1 MRNSLDPLVQPII
14 DIFNQLEAEILVS
27 IAKRFNTY
35 ETVGGTLEWYM
46 RKLQEVGALNSDVVG
61 IIAKTSRRSQEEL
74 LKMLNE
80 AGFANIDMNTV
91 QTAFNSG
98 VIAVDPSVMMKSPV
112 MQSIIKDSFRELTNT
127 YRLIQT
133 KAVESAKQAYMDVLN
148 RSYLEVSSGIYDY
161 QTSIRNALQRM
172 AARGI
177 TGATY
182 KRDGTVVRYSLEG
195 TVRRDTLTAVNQ
207 LANKGAIKSCEVMG
221 AEYVEVSSHIGARVH
236 PTNPIA
242 NHYGWQG
249 KVYKVDGETEE
260 YPNLK
265 KSTGYPDDIQGLSGV
280 NCRHR
285 MFPFFPGISV
295 PNPIRYD
302 EAENKKVYE
311 QTQKQRAMERTLRR
325 LKKQRA
331 VAYEAEDMQTVTK
344 IDKILE
350 KKNKEI
356 ARFCKVN
363 GLKRDT
369 NRENIYVY

>member
-27 IAKRFNTY
+27 IAKRFSTY

-61 IIAKTSRRSQEEL
+61 IIAKTSRRSEEEL
-74 LKMLNE
+74 LKMLNK

-207 LANKGAIKSCEVMG
+207 LANKGAIKSCEAMG

>member
-27 IAKRFNTY
+27 IAKRFSTY

-61 IIAKTSRRSQEEL
+61 IIAKTSRRSEEEL

-182 KRDGTVVRYSLEG
+182 KRGGTVVRYSLEG

-236 PTNPIA
+236 PTNPVA

-249 KVYKVDGETEE
+249 KVYKVDGETGE
-260 YPNLK
+260 YPDLK

-311 QTQKQRAMERTLRR
+311 QTQKQRTMERTLRR

-331 VAYEAEDMQTVTK
+331 VAYESGDTQTVTR

-369 NRENIYVY
+369 NRENIYTY

>member
-182 KRDGTVVRYSLEG
+182 KRDGTVIRYSLEG

>member
-27 IAKRFNTY
+27 IAKRFSTY

-61 IIAKTSRRSQEEL
+61 IIAKTSRRSEEEL

-98 VIAVDPSVMMKSPV
+98 VIAVDPPVMMKSPV

-182 KRDGTVVRYSLEG
+182 KRGGTVVRYSLEG

-249 KVYKVDGETEE
+249 KVYKVDGETGE

>member
-1 MRNSLDPLVQPII
+1 MRDSLDPLVQPII

-61 IIAKTSRRSQEEL
+61 IIAKTSRRSEEEL

-98 VIAVDPSVMMKSPV
+98 VIAVDPPVMMKSPV

-182 KRDGTVVRYSLEG
+182 KRGGTVVRYSLEG

-249 KVYKVDGETEE
+249 KVYKVDGETGE

-331 VAYEAEDMQTVTK
+331 VAYESGDMQTVTK
-344 IDKILE
+344 IDKILD

-356 ARFCKVN
+356 TRFCKVN
-363 GLKRDT
+363 GLNRDT
-369 NRENIYVY
+369 NRENIYTY

>member
-27 IAKRFNTY
+27 IAKRFSTY

-61 IIAKTSRRSQEEL
+61 IIAKTSRRSEEEL
-74 LKMLNE
+74 LKMLNK

-91 QTAFNSG
+91 QTAFNRG

-182 KRDGTVVRYSLEG
+182 KRDSTVVRYSLEG

-249 KVYKVDGETEE
+249 KVYKVDGETGE

>member
-1 MRNSLDPLVQPII
+1 MRDSLDPLVQPII

-61 IIAKTSRRSQEEL
+61 IIAKTSRRSEEEL

-98 VIAVDPSVMMKSPV
+98 VIAVDPPVMMKSPV

-182 KRDGTVVRYSLEG
+182 KRGGTVVRYSLEG

-249 KVYKVDGETEE
+249 KVYKVDGETGE

-331 VAYEAEDMQTVTK
+331 VAYESGDTQTVTR
-344 IDKILE
+344 IDKILY

-369 NRENIYVY
+369 NRENIYTY